1 MATRRITPSFTYYR
15 KLRNLYLIA
24 VIFFLALLLG
34 LALYA
39 YMIDTTLTWLQSIVF
54 VFACVYGALLLTI
67 RQQLFTTNMLMHY
80 YRMIEENLP
89 TVKGNYSPYDATF
102 DTRLKTLGFT
112 LGIENVLYRI
122 YYQVHPRTP
131 YIKRT
136 ALTLVWLV
144 VFNANERES
153 PFFLERSEE
162 DFQYIKTMIPSSQK
176 ILNEITL
183 WFQQV
188 DEWQQPQKAKF
199 QQIINFVMS
208 NRAVISIPCA
218 VLPTQKTFYYLR
230 PNKQFPNKYYYA
242 AIKYIE
248 AILEVND

>member
-1 MATRRITPSFTYYR
+1 MATRRLTPSFAYYR

-39 YMIDTTLTWLQSIVF
+39 YVIDATLTWLQSVVF
-54 VFACVYGALLLTI
+54 IFTAVYGVLLLVI
-67 RQQLFTTNMLMHY
+67 RQQLFTTNMLLHY

-89 TVKGNYSPYDATF
+89 TVKGKHSPYDAKF
-102 DTRLKTLGFT
+102 DARLKTLGFT
-112 LGIENVLYRI
+112 LGIENGLYRI

-136 ALTLVWLV
+136 APTLVWLV
-144 VFNANERES
+144 VFNATERES

-162 DFQYIKTMIPSSQK
+162 DFQFIKATIPSSQK
-176 ILNEITL
+176 ILNEFTF

-188 DEWQQPQKAKF
+188 DEWQQPQIAKF

-218 VLPTQKTFYYLR
+218 VLPTQKTYYYLR
-230 PNKQFPNKYYYA
+230 PIKQFPNKYYYA